1 MNAIIG
7 GLKGIGVLI
16 VVVAV
21 AMLYV
26 VLNISFVLWLG
37 EYFHLQNFDEFMISV
52 GITTVIIAFIGGAAS
67 LSK

>member
-16 VVVAV
+16 VLVAI

-37 EYFHLQNFDEFMISV
+37 EYFRLQNFDEFLISV
-52 GITTVIIAFIGGAAS
+52 GITAVIIAFIGGAAS